1 MNTCASI
8 FSKSPEENCGIW
20 SLHTT
25 LQFTTNRSKIVI
37 VIHYIFIQSLG

>member
-8 FSKSPEENCGIW
+8 FSKTPEEKCVIW
-20 SLHTT
+20 SLLTA

-37 VIHYIFIQSLG
+37 IIHYIFIQSLG

>member
-1 MNTCASI
+1 MNNYKLIKI
-8 FSKSPEENCGIW
+8 FYKFIIVNDKPS
-20 SLHTT
+20 HTA